1 VIQSNAVGAGGQPRW
16 RLDKNGTLT
25 MNGPENG
32 GRLTI
37 NDSVIHVYDNNGR
50 VRVRMGIW

>member
-1 VIQSNAVGAGGQPRW
+1 MS
-16 RLDKNGTLT
+16 
-25 MNGPENG
+25 GPENG

-37 NDSVIHVYDNNGR
+37 NDSVIHVYDSSGR